1 MTLVLM
7 RSMSIWI
14 ELKKPLGLSHWG
26 FLFHGS
32 FGPCW
37 SSGPSRRLDSLR
49 KAQDW
54 DSSLTSRVSAAA
66 KKKADM
72 MISAFLDDMPVYKI
86 HTFSEGRF
94 TEQRLEEV
102 LSRVQ

>member
-1 MTLVLM
+1 MT
-7 RSMSIWI
+7 
-14 ELKKPLGLSHWG
+14 PN
-26 FLFHGS
+26 
-32 FGPCW
+32 
-37 SSGPSRRLDSLR
+37 
-49 KAQDW
+49 
-54 DSSLTSRVSAAA
+54 LTPEEAAA

-86 HTFSEGRF
+86 HAFSEGRF